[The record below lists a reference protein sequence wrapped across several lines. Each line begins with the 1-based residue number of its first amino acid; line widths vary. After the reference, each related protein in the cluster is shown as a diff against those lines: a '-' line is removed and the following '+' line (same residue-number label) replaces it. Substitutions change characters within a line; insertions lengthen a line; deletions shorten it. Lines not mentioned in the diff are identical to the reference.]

1 MATIDPIKNSYF
13 CKESPMRIVRR
24 RERTCTIESRKSKE
38 IATENK
44 YVMVA
49 CQFTAAD
56 RFIVIDGNTV
66 YHFGASLKDLG
77 KKWLAFS
84 KMDIGAVEMLGKL
97 EKMI

>member
-1 MATIDPIKNSYF
+1 
-13 CKESPMRIVRR
+13 MRIVRR

-66 YHFGASLKDLG
+66 YHFGASLKDSG
-77 KKWLAFS
+77 KMACILED
-84 KMDIGAVEMLGKL
+84 DIGAVEMLGKL